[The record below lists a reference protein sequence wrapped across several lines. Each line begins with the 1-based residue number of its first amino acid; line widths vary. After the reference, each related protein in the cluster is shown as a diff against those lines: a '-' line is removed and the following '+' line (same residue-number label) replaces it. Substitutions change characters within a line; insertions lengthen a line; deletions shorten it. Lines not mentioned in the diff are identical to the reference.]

1 MSYNYF
7 ISFNTQ
13 LPIMPLVKHTW
24 DDSVTLPLEL
34 IDEQLDIVYILKIT
48 YLQNGDKTVH
58 IPLP

>member
-1 MSYNYF
+1 
-7 ISFNTQ
+7 
-13 LPIMPLVKHTW
+13 MPLVKHTW
-24 DDSVTLPLEL
+24 DDSVTLPLKL